1 MEVSSLRTLDEEEE
15 KKSLEG
21 LLNAFGSVFS
31 LQEIASA
38 YCKAKRDVD
47 LAGVM
52 LCDLRHN
59 TSNSFVQVSN
69 SSCEISSASPCISIS
84 EISSHTEG
92 NSKTSEPRNHPIS
105 GGCCGYD
112 MPKSITTLLD
122 LSTVSS
128 EKTVNSFGA
137 SSEVSTD
144 TCQKSESLSHV
155 EGPEEFPKTTVAA
168 NTGKGPKDSGQMVS
182 ALFHAPQRPEEF
194 PKTTIADDTGKRP
207 ENSGQMVVEPLRD
220 ITVDCKT
227 RNINAHNDIEGNDK
241 EDSYQALRKAV
252 REYRATMNEYYK
264 AAVDAFGKG
273 DHALAGRLMD
283 EGQFYHGKAREADE
297 ESVGM
302 IFEDRNEETEETVSL
317 DLHDQGAREAISL
330 LKSHLSSLSGIPSMK
345 FLKVITEMNGGEIS
359 KRTCK
364 RLIIKLLKKESISW
378 IEGENPGTILIRLDE
393 IDPKRLSFA
402 RK

>member
-112 MPKSITTLLD
+112 MPK
-122 LSTVSS
+122 
-128 EKTVNSFGA
+128 
-137 SSEVSTD
+137 STD

>member
-155 EGPEEFPKTTVAA
+155 EG
-168 NTGKGPKDSGQMVS
+168 
-182 ALFHAPQRPEEF
+182 PEEF

>member
-112 MPKSITTLLD
+112 MPKS
-122 LSTVSS
+122 
-128 EKTVNSFGA
+128 
-137 SSEVSTD
+137 TD

-155 EGPEEFPKTTVAA
+155 EG
-168 NTGKGPKDSGQMVS
+168 
-182 ALFHAPQRPEEF
+182 PEEF